1 MAMNDELKSIKKLA
15 KDATKLLAVSFLI
28 ELVANFEHRAY
39 SRAGYFTIAVILRLI
54 ALVMYALC
62 IYKFLVYKN
71 IIK

>member
-1 MAMNDELKSIKKLA
+1 MDNGLKDIKKLA